1 LLLQE
6 GTHDGEIAGEL
17 RALEALLAR

>member
-6 GTHDGEIAGEL
+6 GTPEAEIAGEL
-17 RALEALLAR
+17 RALEALLER